1 MKVKTTVKKR
11 LSPVLLGAT
20 LSISFLSTACN
31 SSSDAKADA
40 EASTQVNA
48 TPVEVVKLQSDLI
61 GDRSESLFGNVN
73 RKSSLHTTF
82 KDF

>member
-1 MKVKTTVKKR
+1 MKVRTTIKRR

-40 EASTQVNA
+40 EANTEANA
-48 TPVEVVKLQSDLI
+48 IP
-61 GDRSESLFGNVN
+61 RSNSKITLRYNWRSL
-73 RKSSLHTTF
+73 
-82 KDF
+82 